1 MRLLVLLANNPIQFD
16 KREIKSLTSISSI
29 PFRPGFTV
37 EHVDGVFR
45 AANVDDLLC
54 TGRTHLLGSVA
65 GQGLH
70 FGSSGHINGYPGVL
84 LVSQYNC
91 KTFDELFYN
100 IFNLLKLIN
109 GLINVRYQ
117 MLSHYQSFK
126 LNYMFS
132 SFISTKKTFKLIR
145 TTNFLKFGK
154 LVVYYTQV
162 TLPYLCITSLHC
174 SYRVRQ

>member
-1 MRLLVLLANNPIQFD
+1 M
-16 KREIKSLTSISSI
+16 TSISFI

-54 TGRTHLLGSVA
+54 TGWTHLLGSVA

-70 FGSSGHINGYPGVL
+70 FGSGGHINGYPRVL
-84 LVSQYNC
+84 LVSWYNC
-91 KTFDELFYN
+91 KKFNELFYN
-100 IFNLLKLIN
+100 IINLLKLIN

-126 LNYMFS
+126 QNYMFS

-154 LVVYYTQV
+154 LALYYTQV
-162 TLPYLCITSLHC
+162 TLPHLCITSLHC
-174 SYRVRQ
+174 SYKVRQ

>member
-1 MRLLVLLANNPIQFD
+1 MNVAFHLQDVKRVMRLLVLLANNPIQFD

-70 FGSSGHINGYPGVL
+70 FGPSGHINGYPGVL
-84 LVSQYNC
+84 LVS
-91 KTFDELFYN
+91 
-100 IFNLLKLIN
+100 
-109 GLINVRYQ
+109 
-117 MLSHYQSFK
+117 
-126 LNYMFS
+126 
-132 SFISTKKTFKLIR
+132 
-145 TTNFLKFGK
+145 
-154 LVVYYTQV
+154 
-162 TLPYLCITSLHC
+162 
-174 SYRVRQ
+174 